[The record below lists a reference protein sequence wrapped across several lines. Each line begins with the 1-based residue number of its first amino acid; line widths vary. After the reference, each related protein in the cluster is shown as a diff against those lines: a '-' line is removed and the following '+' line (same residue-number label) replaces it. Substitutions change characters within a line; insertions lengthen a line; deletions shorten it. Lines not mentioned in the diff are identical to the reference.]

1 MEFYVYNKLFELQ
14 GIIDIY
20 NSALWVS
27 RYFTSGDFEL
37 KTNYTDEKR
46 NILKIGNFIVRNTD
60 ISGNVFNNVMRI
72 ENIEITING
81 DGMQITA
88 SGRDLK
94 SITGQRV
101 IANQTEYRGS
111 LQECLHVLIFDALI
125 EPTNAN
131 RKIDN
136 FMIERADISEIS
148 DVEILNQVKGE
159 NLQEYIEKASE
170 QYGIGWEAY
179 VNNGNIILRMKE
191 GADRSA
197 EQYTNPRI
205 IFSPAFNNLTE
216 INYQNFQN
224 DYKNAVVIAGEGDGI
239 IQIVEEVG
247 ESAGLDRFEMYQ
259 ESKAKTNAGN
269 IDETDYRATLQTE
282 GLETVSQ
289 YTKTEM
295 LDTENDFN
303 LQFIINR
310 DFYLG
315 DLVTVSDGRSNTT
328 ARVTEVIYSIDETGE
343 KEIPTLTKI

>member
-1 MEFYVYNKLFELQ
+1 MEFYVYNQSFELQ
-14 GIIDIY
+14 GVIDIY

-46 NILKIGNFIVRNTD
+46 NILKTGNFIVRNTD
-60 ISGNVFNNVMRI
+60 ISGNIFNNVMRI
-72 ENIEITING
+72 ENIEITVNG

-94 SITGQRV
+94 SITSQRV

-111 LQECLHVLIFDALI
+111 LQESLHAIIFDALI
-125 EPTNAN
+125 EPTNTK

-136 FMIERADISEIS
+136 FMVEWANISDISEI
-148 DVEILNQVKGE
+148 DTINQVAGE

-170 QYGIGWEAY
+170 QYGIGWEAF
-179 VNNGNIILRMKE
+179 VNNGVIVLRMKE

-197 EQYTNPRI
+197 DQYTNPRI
-205 IFSPAFNNLTE
+205 IFSPSFNNLTE
-216 INYQNFQN
+216 INYQNLQN
-224 DYKNAVVIAGEGDGI
+224 DYKNAVVVAGEGDGI

-247 ESAGLDRFEMYQ
+247 EATGLERFEIYQ

-269 IDETDYRATLQTE
+269 IDETDYRSTLQSE
-282 GLETVSQ
+282 GLEAISK
-289 YTKTEM
+289 YSKTEM

-310 DFYLG
+310 DYFLG
-315 DLVTVSDGRSNTT
+315 DLVTVSDGRANTT